1 MDASSTELPKT
12 PIGRLSKKDLI
23 AERPPPGC
31 GRATHSC
38 KLTRLPTGAES
49 ARMQLILV
57 CGPWSSGTTVVA
69 GLLERLGL
77 RGLPPYFVTS
87 DPRTSNSFESM
98 DFRRLIGEL
107 VDENTLRMRVDWP
120 VAQQRLL
127 EFRKSLE
134 QQADDGAAPLFLKY
148 PPSALLIPEICQV
161 FATRL
166 VYVLRPMQA
175 IEATRERRSWQ
186 VQFGAAGAQVLYPAM
201 FQALVDYEFP
211 THLVRYTELL
221 RDPAAHA
228 GQLAR
233 FCGLPAD
240 ADVIARAAAFV
251 RVQSAP

>member
-1 MDASSTELPKT
+1 
-12 PIGRLSKKDLI
+12 
-23 AERPPPGC
+23 
-31 GRATHSC
+31 
-38 KLTRLPTGAES
+38 
-49 ARMQLILV
+49 MQLILV

-69 GLLERLGL
+69 GLLERLGA
-77 RGLPPYFVTS
+77 RGLPPYFVTN
-87 DPRTSNSFESM
+87 DPRTPNSYESM
-98 DFRRLIGEL
+98 EFRRLVGEL
-107 VDENTLRMRVDWP
+107 IDENTLRMRVDWSQ
-120 VAQQRLL
+120 ALERLR
-127 EFRKSLE
+127 EFGTRLE

-175 IEATRERRSWQ
+175 IEATRERRNWQ
-186 VQFGAAGAQVLYPAM
+186 VHLGAAGAQVLYPAM
-201 FQALVDYEFP
+201 FQALIDHEFP

-221 RDPAAHA
+221 QDPAAHA

-251 RVQSAP
+251 RARSAP

>member
-1 MDASSTELPKT
+1 
-12 PIGRLSKKDLI
+12 
-23 AERPPPGC
+23 
-31 GRATHSC
+31 
-38 KLTRLPTGAES
+38 
-49 ARMQLILV
+49 MQLILV

-240 ADVIARAAAFV
+240 ADVIARAAALV
-251 RVQSAP
+251 RVRSAP

>member
-1 MDASSTELPKT
+1 ME
-12 PIGRLSKKDLI
+12 
-23 AERPPPGC
+23 
-31 GRATHSC
+31 
-38 KLTRLPTGAES
+38 
-49 ARMQLILV
+49 LILV

-87 DPRTSNSFESM
+87 DPRTPNSFESM

-107 VDENTLRMRVDWP
+107 LDENTLRMRVDWSQ
-120 VAQQRLL
+120 AKQRLF
-127 EFRKSLE
+127 EFRKRLE
-134 QQADDGAAPLFLKY
+134 QQADDGTVPLFLKY

-161 FATRL
+161 FTTRL

-175 IEATRERRSWQ
+175 IEATRERRNWQ
-186 VQFGAAGAQVLYPAM
+186 VQFGAAGAQVLYPPM
-201 FQALVDYEFP
+201 FQALIDHEFP

-221 RDPAAHA
+221 RDPVAHT

-240 ADVIARAAAFV
+240 AAVIASAAATV
-251 RVQSAP
+251 RVRSAT

>member
-1 MDASSTELPKT
+1 
-12 PIGRLSKKDLI
+12 
-23 AERPPPGC
+23 
-31 GRATHSC
+31 
-38 KLTRLPTGAES
+38 
-49 ARMQLILV
+49 MQLILV

-240 ADVIARAAAFV
+240 ADVIARAAALV
-251 RVQSAP
+251 RAHGAS

>member
-1 MDASSTELPKT
+1 
-12 PIGRLSKKDLI
+12 
-23 AERPPPGC
+23 
-31 GRATHSC
+31 
-38 KLTRLPTGAES
+38 
-49 ARMQLILV
+49 MQLILV

-107 VDENTLRMRVDWP
+107 LDENTLRMRVDWP
-120 VAQQRLL
+120 LAKQRLL
-127 EFRKSLE
+127 EFRLQLE
-134 QQADDGAAPLFLKY
+134 QQADVSAAPLYLKY

-175 IEATRERRSWQ
+175 IEATRERRNWQ
-186 VQFGAAGAQVLYPAM
+186 GQFGAAGAQVIYPAM
-201 FQALVDYEFP
+201 FQALVDHEFP

-221 RDPAAHA
+221 RDPAAQT
-228 GQLAR
+228 GELAR
-233 FCGLPAD
+233 FCGVPAD
-240 ADVIARAAAFV
+240 AGVIARAAALV
-251 RVQSAP
+251 RVRGAP

>member
-1 MDASSTELPKT
+1 MEASSTELPKT

-240 ADVIARAAAFV
+240 AEVIARAAAFV
-251 RVQSAP
+251 RTRSAP

>member
-1 MDASSTELPKT
+1 MEASSTELPKT

-134 QQADDGAAPLFLKY
+134 QQADDGAALLFLKY

-233 FCGLPAD
+233 FCGLSAD

>member
-1 MDASSTELPKT
+1 
-12 PIGRLSKKDLI
+12 
-23 AERPPPGC
+23 
-31 GRATHSC
+31 
-38 KLTRLPTGAES
+38 
-49 ARMQLILV
+49 MQLILV

-87 DPRTSNSFESM
+87 DPRTPDSFESM

-107 VDENTLRMRVDWP
+107 IDESTLRMRVDWS

-127 EFRKSLE
+127 EFRERLE
-134 QQADDGAAPLFLKY
+134 QQADDGATPLFLKY
-148 PPSALLIPEICQV
+148 PPSALLIPEICQA

-166 VYVLRPMQA
+166 VYVLRPMKA
-175 IEATRERRSWQ
+175 IEATRERRNWQ
-186 VQFGAAGAQVLYPAM
+186 AQFGAAGAQVLYPAM
-201 FQALVDYEFP
+201 FQALVDHEFP

-221 RDPAAHA
+221 RDPVAHT

-240 ADVIARAAAFV
+240 ADVIARAAALV
-251 RVQSAP
+251 RVRSAP

>member
-1 MDASSTELPKT
+1 MEASSTELPKT